1 MITVAGLSPSL
12 DLTYLVDSLTAG
24 SIHRPTEVVR
34 CAGGKPL
41 NLARAAA
48 ALGAEVEIIA
58 VLGGTTGEDLAQQLR
73 AAGVAVTTVP
83 TPAET
88 RTCVSIADAETGRLT
103 ELYPRA
109 EPIPGDV
116 WRLFHDQLEAA
127 LVRRPGWLAITGS
140 IPLGLPPEALAE
152 LVRTARG
159 AGVRVA
165 VDTHGPALA
174 AVIEERPELV
184 KINRYE
190 VAELLGT
197 TPEGE
202 LITRAETV
210 RQRTGG
216 TVLITDG
223 EHGSVAIDDHGRWRV
238 PAPAERGR
246 FPVGSGDSFLGGLL
260 SVLDTSDDLVAA
272 IRTATGAGTANALI
286 PGPARF
292 RADDVS
298 RIAEQL
304 TLEEC

>member
-12 DLTYLVDSLTAG
+12 DLTYLVDALTPG
-24 SIHRPTEVVR
+24 TIHRPTEVVR
-34 CAGGKPL
+34 CAGGKSL

-58 VLGGTTGEDLAQQLR
+58 VLGGGTGDELVTGLR
-73 AAGVAVTTVP
+73 TAGVAVITVP

-103 ELYPRA
+103 ELYPPA
-109 EPIPGDV
+109 EPIPADV
-116 WRLFHDQLEAA
+116 WRAFLDQLAAA
-127 LVRRPGWLAITGS
+127 LSRRPGWLAITGS
-140 IPLGLPPEALAE
+140 TPRGLPPEALAE
-152 LVRTARG
+152 LIRAARG

-174 AVIEERPELV
+174 AAMAERPELI

-190 VAELLGT
+190 VAELLGVE
-197 TPEGE
+197 PAGDLFE
-202 LITRAETV
+202 RAEAV

-216 TVLITDG
+216 MVLITDG
-223 EHGSVAIDDHGRWRV
+223 EHGSVAIGDHGRWRV
-238 PAPAERGR
+238 PAPADRGR

-260 SVLDTSDDLVAA
+260 SVLDRSDDLAAA
-272 IRTATGAGTANALI
+272 IRVATGAGTANALV

-292 RADDVS
+292 RTEDVT
-298 RIAEQL
+298 RIADHL
-304 TLEEC
+304 TLEES

>member
-12 DLTYLVDSLTAG
+12 DLTYLVDALTPGA
-24 SIHRPTEVVR
+24 IHRPTEVVR
-34 CAGGKPL
+34 CAGGKSL

-48 ALGAEVEIIA
+48 ALGAEVEIVA
-58 VLGGTTGEDLAQQLR
+58 VLGGVTGDGLADQLL
-73 AAGVAVTTVP
+73 AAGVAVTAVS

-88 RTCVSIADAETGRLT
+88 RTCVSIADVETGRLT
-103 ELYPRA
+103 ELYPPA
-109 EPIPGDV
+109 EPLPPDV
-116 WRLFHDQLEAA
+116 WRQFHDRLLGA
-127 LVRRPGWLAITGS
+127 LGRRPGWLAITGS
-140 IPLGLPPEALAE
+140 VPRGLAPEALAE
-152 LVRTARG
+152 VIRSAQA

-174 AVIEERPELV
+174 AAVAERPALV

-190 VAELLGT
+190 VAELLGAE
-197 TPEGE
+197 PAGDLLE
-202 LITRAETV
+202 RAEAV

-260 SVLDTSDDLVAA
+260 SVLDRSDDLAAA
-272 IRTATGAGTANALI
+272 IRVATGAGTANALI

-292 RADDVS
+292 RTEDVR
-298 RIAEQL
+298 RIADEL
-304 TLEEC
+304 TLEEL